1 MNIKPKNKTMRL
13 LFQNIKTTIFGAVAG
28 IPMILDGVAH
38 KDWAK
43 IATGVGTLLIGL
55 FAKDHNK

>member
-1 MNIKPKNKTMRL
+1 MKI
-13 LFQNIKTTIFGAVAG
+13 LFSNIKTTLFGAVAG
-28 IPMILDGVAH
+28 IPMILEGVAS
-38 KDWAK
+38 KDWSK

>member
-1 MNIKPKNKTMRL
+1 MRA

>member
-1 MNIKPKNKTMRL
+1 MRI
-13 LFQNIKTTIFGAVAG
+13 LFSNIKTTIFGALAG
-28 IPMILDGVAH
+28 LPMIVDGVAH